1 MAAAERHVRAGQ
13 GDLQV
18 GHGPRV
24 RSDSPLSAEY
34 FAVMVLAFTTVSA
47 VLGASAVRGLA
58 SLFFG
63 LAIGLVGL
71 DSSA

>member
-1 MAAAERHVRAGQ
+1 
-13 GDLQV
+13 
-18 GHGPRV
+18 
-24 RSDSPLSAEY
+24 
-34 FAVMVLAFTTVSA
+34 MVLAFTTVSA